1 MPVGTSGAVKG
12 LLPSEVEG
20 VGAEML
26 LANTYHLWVRPGH
39 EAIEKLGGLHAFMGW
54 ERPILTDSGGFQVF
68 SYRGDKC
75 TVSEKGVK
83 FLSEIDRQWR
93 ELTPELCVE
102 IQERLG
108 VDVAM
113 ALDECID
120 VEADRERVIRST
132 QRTTRWLDRCL
143 AARKHPERT
152 ALFGIV
158 QGGFHQDLRVEHA
171 RLLREKDLDGYA
183 IGGLSVGEGR
193 ERMLGMVDV
202 TARELPVDRVR
213 YLMGVGTPLD
223 ILEAVLRGVDIFD
236 CVLPTR
242 TARFGYLFTRRGKLV
257 LKHARFKDDP
267 RPIEQEGCYTLRPF
281 SRAYLRHLFKMGD
294 VLAPRLLS
302 LHNLH
307 FYQRLMSDIRCAIDD
322 GPEALEELRR
332 EVARWED
339 PYGDPDD

>member
-1 MPVGTSGAVKG
+1 
-12 LLPSEVEG
+12 
-20 VGAEML
+20 
-26 LANTYHLWVRPGH
+26 
-39 EAIEKLGGLHAFMGW
+39 
-54 ERPILTDSGGFQVF
+54 
-68 SYRGDKC
+68 
-75 TVSEKGVK
+75 
-83 FLSEIDRQWR
+83 
-93 ELTPELCVE
+93 
-102 IQERLG
+102 
-108 VDVAM
+108 
-113 ALDECID
+113 
-120 VEADRERVIRST
+120 
-132 QRTTRWLDRCL
+132 
-143 AARKHPERT
+143 
-152 ALFGIV
+152 
-158 QGGFHQDLRVEHA
+158 
-171 RLLREKDLDGYA
+171 
-183 IGGLSVGEGR
+183 
-193 ERMLGMVDV
+193 MLGMVDV